1 MRILIADD
9 EVRLGRVLADLLE
22 SWGYEP
28 VVVHDGLSALQ
39 VLCGPDA
46 PRLALLDMLM
56 PGLDGI
62 QICRQLRKTDRPY
75 TYLILVTG
83 HGSREEMIDG
93 LEAGADEF
101 LAKPVD
107 ASELKARLTVAR
119 RLLALQEKVHEL
131 A

>member
-9 EVRLGRVLADLLE
+9 EVRLGRLLADLLE

-28 VVVHDGLSALQ
+28 VVVHDGLTALQ
-39 VLCGPDA
+39 VLCAHDA

-62 QICRQLRKTDRPY
+62 QVCRQLRKMDRPY
-75 TYLILVTG
+75 TYLVLVTG
-83 HGSREEMIDG
+83 YGSKEELVDG

-119 RLLALQEKVHEL
+119 RIIAMHEKVSEL